1 MKAKISCKKFLLSL
15 RMDIAIEFILFLM
28 NPEKCRDSKKMYA
41 WLEFF
46 LFFLRKSK
54 ICIRKFYFVS
64 RASCPRYKNEGETP
78 STHFL
83 ISLSAPDLNF
93 L

>member
-1 MKAKISCKKFLLSL
+1 MAIKRKSYKKFKSGVHC
-15 RMDIAIEFILFLM
+15 LM
-28 NPEKCRDSKKMYA
+28 NPVFFRDSSYNLKIIVRIYQ
-41 WLEFF
+41 F
-46 LFFLRKSK
+46 LTKSK